1 MGSVPSSCKSHIE
14 EAEAERCLRLS
25 GLVFNEPGP
34 TEKPCL
40 TKQKEEEKE
49 EEEKRR
55 RRK

>member
-1 MGSVPSSCKSHIE
+1 MGLVPSSCKSNME

-55 RRK
+55 RRN